1 MASLRCDTC
10 PSGVTVPDDLVDA
23 AIEVL
28 CPSCLTAR
36 DDAERAAK
44 RQRVGAPP
52 DLVDYTFECIDQ
64 PAGAEA
70 AIALAKRWGAGDVK
84 LVGLSGSV
92 GTGKT
97 HIAVAAANALAARMP
112 VRFYYGPTLFAI
124 LGTGEFRARARTAVL
139 EALTGNVAL
148 VIDDFDK
155 VAPTR
160 YAAEILSLAITGRT
174 LGQAPLFVTTNLRSR
189 ELAQMWPQPYGES
202 LASRL
207 YLLDWERCHGDD
219 RRARR
224 RRAGAA
230 RV

>member
-1 MASLRCDTC
+1 MAALPCDRCNTAV
-10 PSGVTVPDDLVDA
+10 PIPDDLADA

-28 CPSCLTAR
+28 CAPHL
-36 DDAERAAK
+36 AERNAADRAAK

-52 DLVDYTFECIDQ
+52 DLADYTFASIDD
-64 PAGAEA
+64 PTGAEA
-70 AIALAKRWGAGDVK
+70 AIALAKQWGDGDIK
-84 LVGLSGSV
+84 LVGLSGEV

-97 HIAVAAANALAARMP
+97 HIAVAAANALALHRP
-112 VRFYYGPTLFAI
+112 VRFFYGPTLFAI
-124 LGTGEFRARARTAVL
+124 LGTGEFRAKPRT
-139 EALTGNVAL
+139 EALEVLLGNFAL
-148 VIDDFDK
+148 VIDDLDK

-174 LGQAPLFVTTNLRSR
+174 LGQAPLFITTNLRGK
-189 ELAQMWPQPYGES
+189 EIAEMWPQPYGAS

-207 YLLDWERCHGDD
+207 YLLEWERCRGDD